1 MRERGQ
7 KQDAR
12 ERFADDFAQF
22 GGKGVRVRLE
32 LIRAGRTTWGSLKS
46 EFPKILSRAVLGL
59 AVTALMTIPAWPQQA
74 PSDLANKSIEDLMSI
89 EVTSASRREEKISQ
103 TAAAIY
109 VITQEDIRR
118 SGLMSIPELLRM
130 VPGLD
135 VAHIDAGK
143 WAISARGFNG
153 RYADKLLVLI
163 DGRSLYSSVQSGVLW
178 EVQDVM
184 LEDIERIEVI
194 RGPGATLWGA
204 GAVNGIINII
214 TKSAKDTQGG
224 LVRVGGG
231 VQERGSAAVRYGGP
245 FGQKGHY
252 RIYGNGF
259 DRGPFAKGPDGI
271 GTNVDGWHMFQGGFR
286 TDWQLSNRDALT
298 VEGDAYQG
306 DQHQLIDSIL
316 LTPPFS
322 QEAQTQTSL
331 GGGHVLARWTRT
343 FSPHSDSSLQFYYA
357 GGKQNSPLLGSFSQ
371 SIDFDFQDRLA
382 LGARHDIVWGLGYR
396 RTPST
401 FDNTFQVSFL
411 PPSQALSLYSGFVQD
426 EIAVVPERLH
436 FIAGTKLEH
445 VQYTGFNAQPNGRL
459 LWTPSN
465 KHTIWLSV
473 AVAERTPDRAD
484 RGLDVN
490 VAAFPGPGGSP
501 AVLALLGDPN
511 TINEHVLTYEVGY
524 RTQPVRRLSLDL
536 ATFYSHYKDLS
547 TSEPGTPFF
556 TPNPAPGH
564 LVIPLFFS
572 NQMHGKGYGAE
583 LSVGWQVTNTW
594 KLNLGYTALKVNL
607 KPNPGSLDV
616 TAAEAAENSP
626 SRQIQLRSQW
636 NLPGNFEFDQSVY
649 SVSTIAQQQVPA
661 YIRADLRFGWRPTDA
676 MEISAIG
683 QNLLSPRHLEFIDT
697 EGNFSTQDFRKVF
710 AKITWRF

>member
-1 MRERGQ
+1 MELLTTLWEVVFFVCLPAENRS
-7 KQDAR
+7 
-12 ERFADDFAQF
+12 
-22 GGKGVRVRLE
+22 KGLDNAVCLSE
-32 LIRAGRTTWGSLKS
+32 IKSWGSLKS
-46 EFPKILSRAVLGL
+46 ELRKILSRTVLGL
-59 AVTALMTIPAWPQQA
+59 AVAALMTIPAWPQQT
-74 PSDLANKSIEDLMSI
+74 PSDLANKSIEDLMNI

-118 SGLMSIPELLRM
+118 SGMTSIPELLRM

-135 VAHIDAGK
+135 VAHIDASK

-163 DGRSLYSSVQSGVLW
+163 DGRSLYSSARAGVFW
-178 EVQDVM
+178 EVQNLM

-204 GAVNGIINII
+204 GAVNGVINVI

-224 LVRVGGG
+224 LVTAGGG
-231 VQERGSAAVRYGGP
+231 VQERGFAGVRYGGQT
-245 FGQKGHY
+245 GQKGHY

-259 DRGPFAKGPDGI
+259 DRGPFAKDADEIGI
-271 GTNVDGWHMFQGGFR
+271 NPDGWHMFQGGFR

-298 VEGDAYQG
+298 IEGDAYQG
-306 DQHQLIDSIL
+306 DQHQLINRIM

-322 QEAQTQTSL
+322 QQVQTQTSS

-343 FSPHSDSSLQFYYA
+343 FSPHSESSLQFYYA
-357 GGKQNSPLLGSFSQ
+357 GDKQNSSTLGSFTQ
-371 SIDFDFQDRLA
+371 SIDFDFQDHLA
-382 LGARHDIVWGLGYR
+382 LGAHHDIVWGLGYR

-411 PPSQALSLYSGFVQD
+411 PASQTLSLYSGFVQD
-426 EIAVVPERLH
+426 EITVVPERLH
-436 FIAGTKLEH
+436 FIAGTKFEH

-459 LWTPSN
+459 LWTPSK

-473 AVAERTPDRAD
+473 AVAERTPHRAD
-484 RGLDVN
+484 RGLVAN
-490 VAAFPGPGGSP
+490 VAAFPGPGGSL
-501 AVLALLGDPN
+501 AVLAILGAPD
-511 TINEHVLTYEVGY
+511 TINEHVLAYEVGY
-524 RTQPVRRLSLDL
+524 RTQPVKRLSLDL

-547 TSEPGTPFF
+547 TNEPGTPFF
-556 TPNPAPGH
+556 TANPAPAH

-572 NQMHGKGYGAE
+572 NDMHGKGYGAE

-594 KLNLGYTALKVNL
+594 KLNLGYTALRVNL
-607 KPNPGSLDV
+607 KPNPGSLDISAGK
-616 TAAEAAENSP
+616 AADNNP

-636 NLPGNFEFDQSVY
+636 NLPRNFEFDQSVY
-649 SVSTIAQQQVPA
+649 SVSNLAHQQVPA
-661 YIRADLRFGWRPTDA
+661 YTRADLRFGWRPNDA
-676 MEISAIG
+676 MEISVIG

-697 EGNFSTQDFRKVF
+697 EGNLSTLDVRKVF
-710 AKITWRF
+710 GKITWRF